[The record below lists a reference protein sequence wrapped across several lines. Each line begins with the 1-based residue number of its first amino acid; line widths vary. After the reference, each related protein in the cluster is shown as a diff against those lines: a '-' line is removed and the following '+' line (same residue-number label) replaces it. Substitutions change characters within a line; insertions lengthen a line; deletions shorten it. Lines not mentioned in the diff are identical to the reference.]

1 MKKIFYFTKKI
12 LQILSQ
18 AFEHYFIVGN
28 STDDYK
34 YFSDTYKIRKF

>member
-1 MKKIFYFTKKI
+1 MKKIFYFMKKL

-18 AFEHYFIVGN
+18 AFERYFIVGS

-34 YFSDTYKIRKF
+34 YFNDTYKIRKF